1 MINSSNT
8 LIVATSNLG
17 WSVALFMNLN
27 LDVAINVDL
36 VTTFEIKRGVGV
48 RGDFVMCEIMIVKLF
63 IFF

>member
-1 MINSSNT
+1 
-8 LIVATSNLG
+8 
-17 WSVALFMNLN
+17 MNLN